1 VKGKMNEKPKMKR
14 WKEASGIKCFEIKTD
29 EWNEKEYIDGRDC
42 YLQGTVNFNKYLL
55 REKKVKR

>member
-1 VKGKMNEKPKMKR
+1 MNEKSKMKR
-14 WKEASGIKCFEIKTD
+14 GKEASGIKCFEIKTD